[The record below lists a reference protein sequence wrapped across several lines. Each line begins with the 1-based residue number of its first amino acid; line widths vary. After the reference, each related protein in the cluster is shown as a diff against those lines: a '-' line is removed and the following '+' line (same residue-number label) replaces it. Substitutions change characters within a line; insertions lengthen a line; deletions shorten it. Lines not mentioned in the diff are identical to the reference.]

1 MLWFDHGKSPDSASY
16 QYIVV
21 PAVSEQELIETS
33 RNNRGI
39 RIIANTS
46 EVQAVRNDKLSIVQ
60 IIFHKAGEI
69 KISDGFKVRMDSPG
83 MVMLKMQGDKV
94 QELTVSDPSRKLSR
108 IIVTLPGKYNNKGDH
123 FITLPTTDQ
132 NNTMIIVDL
141 PQDVYAG
148 KSVTL
153 RLN

>member
-1 MLWFDHGKSPDSASY
+1 
-16 QYIVV
+16 VV

-39 RIIANTS
+39 EILANTS
-46 EVQAVRNDKLSIVQ
+46 EVQGVRNDNLGICQV
-60 IIFHKAGEI
+60 IFHKAGEI
-69 KISDGFKVRMDSPG
+69 NIFNGLKVRMDSPG
-83 MVMLKMQGDKV
+83 MAMLKLQAGKV
-94 QELTVSDPSRKLSR
+94 QELTVSDPLRKSSRV
-108 IIVTLPGKYNNKGDH
+108 IVTLPGKYNNKGDH
-123 FITLPTTDQ
+123 FSTLPAADQ

-148 KSVTL
+148 KSVTV